1 MDTCLIYPQTHTQQG
16 FALGKTHANTQT
28 NSAKSLAVCQ
38 LPSQLALF
46 WRKTMLKLT
55 HIRETELRKLRQLRD
70 EIATAINYDKK
81 ERLRQARAQE
91 EIEEYNWKFYTRRT
105 NVTQRRG
112 TGAR

>member
-28 NSAKSLAVCQ
+28 NSAKSLTVCQ

-55 HIRETELRKLRQLRD
+55 HIRETELAKLRQLRD
-70 EIATAINYDKK
+70 EIATQANFDKK
-81 ERLRQARAQE
+81 EKLRQAREQD
-91 EIEEYNWKFYTRRT
+91 EIDAYNWKFYTRRT
-105 NVTQRRG
+105 GTQQRRG